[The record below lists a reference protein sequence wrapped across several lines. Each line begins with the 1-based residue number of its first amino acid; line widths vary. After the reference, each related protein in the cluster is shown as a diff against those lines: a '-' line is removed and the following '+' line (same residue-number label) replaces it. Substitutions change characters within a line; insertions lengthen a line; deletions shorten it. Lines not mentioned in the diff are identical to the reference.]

1 LADIFLSYAREDH
14 ARAQQ
19 IAAALTAAGY
29 DVFWDVN
36 IPPGKTWADVIEQ
49 KLSTS
54 KAAIVLWSKSST
66 TSKWVR
72 EEARL
77 ARDHGKLLPVL
88 IDDAVPPFGFGEI
101 QSADLKN
108 WQGDPAD
115 GQWRSLL
122 DALAVSI
129 GGGEVKS
136 APFPTEPPPAAKP
149 APVPPTRHPF
159 LSKRRAIVLAIAPI
173 VLTVITGAVIVA
185 INESQTS
192 PQTNTELTASS
203 QPMTARSSGDRSAGY
218 GSEGTDFGIEPI
230 NELRIDVSGAT
241 PISIPGANVFYT
253 DDVHTLLQRS
263 SGSAFALIDVLEGD
277 HDTIAGAMRMPGVGQ
292 GGTFDDNIQRSL
304 EDRLGR
310 ATKNNKAATVI
321 FFCAGV
327 HCWESYNAALRA
339 RALGYRYV
347 GWYRGGLQAWR
358 EAGLPLRGASRPRP
372 PAPGD

>member
-14 ARAQQ
+14 TRAQQ
-19 IAAALTAAGY
+19 IASALTAAGY

-66 TSKWVR
+66 ASKWVR

-88 IDDAVPPFGFGEI
+88 IDEAVPPFGFGEI

-108 WQGDPAD
+108 WQGDPTD

-122 DALAVSI
+122 DALAVSV
-129 GGGEVKS
+129 GGGEVKP

-149 APVPPTRHPF
+149 APIAPPARRPF

-173 VLTVITGAVIVA
+173 LLTVIAGAVVVA
-185 INESQTS
+185 IDESRTS
-192 PQTNTELTASS
+192 PQTATEPTTS
-203 QPMTARSSGDRSAGY
+203 QPIAARTTGDRSAGY
-218 GSEGTDFGIEPI
+218 GSEGADFGIEPI
-230 NELRIDVSGAT
+230 SELRLDVSGAT

-253 DDVHTLLQRS
+253 DDIQNMLQRGAS
-263 SGSAFALIDVLEGD
+263 FALIDVLEGD

-292 GGTFDDNIQRSL
+292 GGTFDDDVQRNL
-304 EDRLGR
+304 KNRLAR
-310 ATKNNKAATVI
+310 ATNNNKSTSII

-358 EAGLPLRGASRPRP
+358 EAGLPLRGANRPWP
-372 PAPGD
+372 PEPED